1 MEKEMELSVTK
12 EELRVIRI
20 ALNLRFDGIRGY
32 GLSEEDVICE
42 IIKKIERVW
51 QRH

>member
-1 MEKEMELSVTK
+1 MTKEIELSVTE
-12 EELRVIRI
+12 EELSVIWK
-20 ALNLRFDGIRGY
+20 ALDLRFDGIRGY

-42 IIKKIERVW
+42 IIKKIESVW